1 VWFALG
7 SLEALECGKMRAMTR
22 EISPGKPRTRRY
34 AKHEKDQAVRL
45 MFEICTALGTS
56 QGTVIR
62 IAHQLRCGTE
72 SLRRGLP
79 RLRSMPGM

>member
-1 VWFALG
+1 VWKDE
-7 SLEALECGKMRAMTR
+7 SHDK
-22 EISPGKPRTRRY
+22 EITPGRTTMRRY
-34 AKHEKDQAVRL
+34 RKREKDQAVRL